1 MQELTDTLN
10 NGETEVL
17 VVPKGEFYGSDSKGN
32 PIPESIDEKV
42 IDNLEAQLQG
52 KELLVDKDH
61 SSMKEGSDKDTSAM
75 GWMHSFKKGVEG
87 LWAKIQWTNIG
98 RNLVENRVFRFL
110 SPVFTLKGDKPTNM
124 LNVALTNQ
132 PAFQEMAKPII
143 NNQPTMETITMEM
156 TKEELIQLIK
166 DTIADMKKEEAVQK
180 VEDDIKTENEIH
192 EDIVENLEEKKE
204 AVETGAVNPEDVLN
218 SQPKTEEDKQVTKN
232 ACSDEVDSQ
241 GESIKNECG
250 EATDEVKNEEVEDT
264 KDEDEKEDTK
274 DEDAEKPEET
284 DDDKGEDKEE
294 EKEEVIKID
303 ALNSAPKTFGLDIVQ
318 NTGKEQPRYPG
329 EGYAIVKKV
338 C

>member
-132 PAFQEMAKPII
+132 PAFQEKAMPII

-180 VEDDIKTENEIH
+180 VEDEIKTENEIH
-192 EDIVENLEEKKE
+192 EGIVDNLEEKKE

-218 SQPKTEEDKQVTKN
+218 SQPKTEEPVNN
-232 ACSDEVDSQ
+232 ACSEEV
-241 GESIKNECG
+241 KNECG
-250 EATDEVKNEEVEDT
+250 DKTEETKNEEADDDKTDTED
-264 KDEDEKEDTK
+264 K
-274 DEDAEKPEET
+274 T
-284 DDDKGEDKEE
+284 DDDKKKEVKEE
-294 EKEEVIKID
+294 VEEKKEDEAEKKEEVIPLE
-303 ALNSAPKTFGLDIVQ
+303 ALNSAPKTDGVDIVKGGTQ
-318 NTGKEQPRYPG
+318 SWQKLSGQAFIDWVNNGMK
-329 EGYAIVKKV
+329 
-338 C
+338 